1 MRWSRMEDLSSYREK
16 ITTNRERYV
25 KIEEQKRVTLP
36 LAPSTILPPWF
47 QVFLSLNVTVFLYF
61 LAFFTSHAS
70 LSLSVAG
77 WTCVKILQAWDG
89 IEEGK
94 NQIILQRETLGII
107 YGDRLKVGR
116 NLWILICFAEMNR
129 RILQRVWISLVLTTN
144 IPALDLRKP

>member
-1 MRWSRMEDLSSYREK
+1 MISG
-16 ITTNRERYV
+16 
-25 KIEEQKRVTLP
+25 
-36 LAPSTILPPWF
+36 
-47 QVFLSLNVTVFLYF
+47 LSLSKRYRVPLFYV
-61 LAFFTSHAS
+61 FFTSHAS

-116 NLWILICFAEMNR
+116 NL
-129 RILQRVWISLVLTTN
+129 
-144 IPALDLRKP
+144 